1 VPKKIREVD
10 SRFAERQQEGQE
22 VITMARTKQADNILG
37 NGDAQLGA
45 DIQGDA
51 SERAIKVGTSSAG
64 G

>member
-1 VPKKIREVD
+1 MPKKIREVD